1 MLNFCY
7 RASLR
12 LRNFLKSRSRIVS
25 YDGIKWNVSLN
36 NALDVHVISNE
47 GIYDKRMPF
56 IFDLL
61 NPKST
66 VIDVGSNKGYWTLV
80 LARFFD
86 TCYSIEADPINYQEL
101 MRNLDLNPS
110 LATRVIPLNSAA
122 TNFDGE
128 VILNVRRSIDGDGNL
143 NTGLSSL
150 VMKTLGQRSCS
161 VNALRIDT
169 LLTTST
175 SPISFIKIDCEGAES
190 DVLKGAS
197 TTIQKNLPIIF
208 WEAAFSLDIGAE
220 NSNVSFCWLF
230 LSDLGYVHFIVSDN
244 GEFRVMDILSEIES
258 LGYDTDVV
266 SVHKEQIPQLDHAN
280 GIFRRI

>member
-1 MLNFCY
+1 
-7 RASLR
+7 
-12 LRNFLKSRSRIVS
+12 VQ
-25 YDGIKWNVSLN
+25 LN
-36 NALDVHVISNE
+36 NALDVHVISNK

-61 NPKST
+61 SPQST
-66 VIDVGSNKGYWTLV
+66 VIDIGSNKGYWTLV
-80 LARFFD
+80 LAHFFD
-86 TCYSIEADPINYQEL
+86 TCYSIEADPVNFYGL
-101 MRNLDLNPS
+101 LRNLDLNPS
-110 LATRVIPLNSAA
+110 LAPKVIPLNSAA

-169 LLTTST
+169 LLMTLS

-190 DVLKGAS
+190 EVLKGAS
-197 TTIQKNLPIIF
+197 TTIQMYLPIIF
-208 WEAAFSLDIGAE
+208 RETAFSLDIGAE

-230 LSDLGYVHFIVSDN
+230 LSDLGYAHFIVSDK
-244 GEFRVMDILSEIES
+244 GEFRVMDVFSEIKS

-266 SVHKEQIPQLDHAN
+266 SVHKEKIPQLDHTN
-280 GIFRRI
+280 GVFRRI